1 MLNITT
7 KKINISTPLTSGSF
21 SYSDISGFTY
31 ANGDVY
37 AFDYNNDGV
46 QEVLFSA
53 FETQY
58 NTPENFT
65 NSNVSIFG
73 WKDGKLINLT
83 STLLPG
89 TNRFV
94 EGTGDVAFGDF
105 NGDGLVHHPAL

>member
-1 MLNITT
+1 MLNITA

-21 SYSDISGFTY
+21 SYSDTSGFTY

-65 NSNVSIFG
+65 NSNISIFG
-73 WKDGKLINLT
+73 WKDGELIN
-83 STLLPG
+83 
-89 TNRFV
+89 
-94 EGTGDVAFGDF
+94 
-105 NGDGLVHHPAL
+105 